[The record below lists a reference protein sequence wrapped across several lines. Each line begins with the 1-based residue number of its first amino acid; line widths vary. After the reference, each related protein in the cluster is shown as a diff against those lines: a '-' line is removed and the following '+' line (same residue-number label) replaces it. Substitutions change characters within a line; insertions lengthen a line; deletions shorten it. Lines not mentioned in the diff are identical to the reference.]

1 MAGGVFSQNSAEGK
15 LRGACA
21 VALLLMAAEFIGGY
35 VAGSLSIMSDAAH
48 MLTDV
53 LSFIISL
60 VALRLSK
67 LPRTATMPY
76 GFQRAEVLGALVS
89 ILFLWVVTGILVKES
104 IVRIHNIAA
113 NNAEAAEDIVDGKTM
128 FIIAAIALV
137 VNVILMKILGQHG
150 HSHGSHGHA
159 HGNHGHTHS
168 NHGHSHHG
176 SSHSHDSGHGN
187 AMDETVD
194 PSAPYTQHDEH
205 TAEEVAA
212 NKNLNVK
219 AAYIHVLGDLLQNIG
234 VLVAGAVIWAKPS
247 WNVIDPILTLVF
259 AMIVAYTT
267 VGICQTTLRVLMEGT
282 PVEMDT
288 AEVEAM
294 LRNLPYVHEVHNLRI
309 WSIGSDSCALSVH
322 IVPTNSKVDATTD
335 AQHHVHEANIDGAP
349 AICYGFV
356 LRQVER
362 AVQTRYGFKYTTI
375 QVEDNDYVCDDTTD
389 SVVPNAQSAV

>member
-1 MAGGVFSQNSAEGK
+1 
-15 LRGACA
+15 
-21 VALLLMAAEFIGGY
+21 
-35 VAGSLSIMSDAAH
+35 
-48 MLTDV
+48 
-53 LSFIISL
+53 
-60 VALRLSK
+60 
-67 LPRTATMPY
+67 MPY

-137 VNVILMKILGQHG
+137 VNVILMKIL
-150 HSHGSHGHA
+150 
-159 HGNHGHTHS
+159 
-168 NHGHSHHG
+168 
-176 SSHSHDSGHGN
+176 
-187 AMDETVD
+187 
-194 PSAPYTQHDEH
+194 
-205 TAEEVAA
+205 
-212 NKNLNVK
+212 
-219 AAYIHVLGDLLQNIG
+219 
-234 VLVAGAVIWAKPS
+234 GAVIWAKPS